1 MLKKGKEEKNM
12 PAFYTHYHF
21 AKEVF
26 QKLSPNL
33 KKNINYEYYLL
44 FAQSF
49 DFLYY
54 NYGKNKYLSTLAHQ
68 AHAKNT
74 QAFFINA
81 IEEINNFKQEK
92 PFILGFIYGTLT
104 HYILDSTFH
113 PYIFYKTGVYK
124 KGKKE
129 TYIYN
134 GEHRRLEA
142 QLDKYYYSKKHNDKF
157 NKARLY
163 KIYESIPK
171 PSLEFINYLNNVFY
185 KTFYKKDIG
194 TYYFKSIK
202 KWRFMQKHFIR
213 DSLGIKKVIYKFI
226 DLFPNHLKLQYFSN
240 KINDISLN
248 DLNIENKEWCNPAD
262 KEIISNLSVDELYDL
277 AISKYLNIIKTLSLD
292 SYRAISFPIENI
304 SYLSGLDLKNNKKLK
319 YFEKL

>member
-1 MLKKGKEEKNM
+1 M
-12 PAFYTHYHF
+12 PAYYTHYHF
-21 AKEVF
+21 AKNVY
-26 QKLSPNL
+26 QKFPDNL
-33 KKNINYEYYLL
+33 KKSINYEYFLL

-54 NYGKNKYLSTLAHQ
+54 NYGKNKFLAKLAHQ

-81 IEEINNFKQEK
+81 IEELDNFKKEK
-92 PFILGFIYGTLT
+92 PFILSFIYGTLT

-134 GEHRRLEA
+134 GEHRRLES
-142 QLDKYYYSKKHNDKF
+142 QIDKYYYTKNYSLEF
-157 NKARLY
+157 NKTKLY
-163 KIYESIPK
+163 KIYDEIPT
-171 PSLEFINYLNNVFY
+171 PSLEFINYLDNVFY
-185 KTFYKKDIG
+185 KTFYRKDIG

-213 DSLGIKKVIYKFI
+213 DSWGIKKIIYKFI
-226 DLFPNHLKLQYFSN
+226 DLFPNHSKLQYFSN

-248 DLNIENKEWCNPAD
+248 DLNMENKEWNNPAD
-262 KEIISNLSVDELYDL
+262 KDIVSNLSVDELFEL
-277 AISKYLNIIKTLSLD
+277 ATTKYLNICKNLNLN
-292 SYRAISFPIENI
+292 SYRDKSFPIENI
-304 SYLSGLDLKNNKKLK
+304 SYISGLDLKNNKKLK